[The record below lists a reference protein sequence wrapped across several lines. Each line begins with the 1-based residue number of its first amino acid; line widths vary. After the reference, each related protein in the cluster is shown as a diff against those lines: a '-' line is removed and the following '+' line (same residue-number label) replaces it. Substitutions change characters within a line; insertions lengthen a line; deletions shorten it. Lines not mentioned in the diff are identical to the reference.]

1 MSLRRAVRRLGPVVR
16 NTAPAGPYNAVVLFQ
31 DIRFAFRSLWRARSF
46 TIVAILC
53 LGFGI
58 GLNTTIFSIVD
69 GVLLK
74 PYPYEDPE
82 RILVLEST
90 NEKLDAFADSVS
102 YPDWQDIRTLK
113 GSFQSI
119 AALAFRSLALSDG
132 VNDPARYPAAAVSWD
147 LFPLLGIAPIKG
159 TGITP
164 EMDRPGA
171 PGVVVLSYTVWRDR
185 YALDPD
191 IVGRHVFVNAEPA
204 VVVGVMPEHFEF
216 PNVQKIW
223 VALAP
228 TASKAPRQQH
238 DLFVVA
244 RIKQTATMESAA
256 AELRTASGAL
266 ATQYPETNKDWVIA
280 PRTLRDRFLPADV
293 TLVIWIMMASV
304 TLVLFIACSNVANLQ
319 LARAATRQR
328 EFSMRSALGAG
339 RGRLVGQLLTESAVL
354 GILSLPLGLAL
365 AKIGTTMIAS
375 AMPVDQ
381 VPAYITWSLDFRSL
395 VYAFV
400 VAVATAVLFG
410 LLPALQSS
418 RGDLVE
424 SLKDG
429 TRGAGSRRSRL
440 RNALVVVQVSLA
452 LVSLVGAL
460 LFVRTF
466 TNLDSYDVGFD
477 PKPLLTTRF
486 YLPGA
491 VYEQPDAK
499 LRRIDDVVRRIEA
512 LPHVESAFASNMV
525 PLSGG
530 GAQYRVMIDG
540 QTFEAGKE
548 PFVAM
553 SGTTAHLHR
562 TLGVTLTTG
571 RAFTDAEGTSV
582 TPVAIIN
589 TTMAREFWGTN
600 SPIGSR
606 FRFISEDPA
615 LKATWFTII
624 GVTPDIKQDDI
635 DPEDFP
641 YPAAYVPYSYQQTF
655 STGLTIRVDGEPLV
669 VTAAVREALKASDPN
684 LPMLTVR
691 TMDEVRRLGFWQF
704 ALFGW
709 IFGTVGIV
717 GLLLASVGVY
727 GVLSYAVSQRT
738 SEIGVR
744 MALGADRSAVLRLI
758 VTHGVK
764 LAGLGVVI
772 GLVLAPLGT
781 WFGRSLFYNVGP
793 FDPLTFGTVAI
804 FLMTVAFVASYLPAR
819 RATRVNPV
827 QALRG
832 ET

>member
-1 MSLRRAVRRLGPVVR
+1 MLV
-16 NTAPAGPYNAVVLFQ
+16 Q

-46 TIVAILC
+46 AVVAILC

-74 PYPYEDPE
+74 PYPYDDPE
-82 RILVLEST
+82 RIFVL
-90 NEKLDAFADSVS
+90 DSANPGQGIEQSNVS
-102 YPDWQDIRTLK
+102 YLDWQDIRPLR
-113 GSFQSI
+113 GSFDSI
-119 AALAFRSLALSDG
+119 SALAFRSIALSDG
-132 VNDPARYPAAAVSWD
+132 DVNEPARYAAAAVAWD
-147 LFPLLGIAPIKG
+147 LFPLLGVAPIVG
-159 TGITP
+159 GGFTP
-164 EMDRPGA
+164 EMDKIGA
-171 PGVVVLSYTVWRDR
+171 PGTVMLSHAVWRDR
-185 YALDPD
+185 YHADPD
-191 IVGRHVFVNAEPA
+191 IVGRRVFLNGEPA
-204 VVVGVMPEHFEF
+204 EVIGVMPEHFAF

-223 VALAP
+223 IPLAP
-228 TASKAPRQQH
+228 VAARDPREQRN
-238 DLFVVA
+238 LFVLA
-244 RIKQTATMESAA
+244 RIKRDATMASAA
-256 AELRTASGAL
+256 AELRTASA
-266 ATQYPETNKDWVIA
+266 AIEKQYPETNSGWFIQL
-280 PRTLRDRFLPADV
+280 RTLRDEFLPAQV

-339 RGRLVGQLLTESAVL
+339 RTRLVRQLLTESAVL
-354 GILSLPLGLAL
+354 GVLSLPLGLLL

-381 VPAYITWSLDFRSL
+381 VPYYITWSLDFRSL
-395 VYAFV
+395 AYAFV
-400 VAVATAVLFG
+400 VAIATAVLFG

-466 TNLDSYDVGFD
+466 TNLDSYEVGFD

-499 LRRIDDVVRRIEA
+499 LRRVDDVVRRIEA
-512 LPHVESAFASNMV
+512 LPHIVSAFASNMV

-530 GAQYRVMIDG
+530 GGQYPVVIDG
-540 QTFEAGKE
+540 QPSEAGKE
-548 PFVAM
+548 PVVAM

-562 TLGVTLTTG
+562 TLGIALTAG
-571 RAFTDAEGTSV
+571 RAFTDAEGASAV
-582 TPVAIIN
+582 PVALIN
-589 TTMAREFWGTN
+589 TTMARQFWGAN

-606 FRFISEDPA
+606 FRFVTEEPA
-615 LKATWFTII
+615 LKGTWFTII

-635 DPEDFP
+635 DPDDQP
-641 YPAAYVPYSYQQTF
+641 YPATYVPYPFQQTF
-655 STGLTIRVDGEPLV
+655 STGLTIRAEGDPLA

-684 LPMLTVR
+684 LPMLAAR

-709 IFGTVGIV
+709 IFGVIGIV

-744 MALGADRSAVLRLI
+744 MALGADRRAVLRLI
-758 VTHGVK
+758 VSHGVK
-764 LAGLGVVI
+764 LAGAGVAI

-793 FDPLTFGTVAI
+793 FDPLTFASVAL
-804 FLMTVAFVASYLPAR
+804 FLMSVAFFASYLPAR

-832 ET
+832 E